1 MTTYRAAPATDGTR
15 PRAMLGR
22 DRRRVVLRVNLRG
35 SWCARTIAFAAVATI
50 AVGACGGD
58 DDSNADATATTSA
71 ADAHPTSF
79 CGAFDDV
86 NQALAGVENDRS
98 DDPTTAVNTAKAALD
113 AADEAAP
120 SPIKDAVATMTAT
133 GRDQI
138 GGSAD
143 QDDHSGPPLP
153 PAEFFTA
160 SAEVG
165 AWVAGNCKFGEMHVA
180 ATENAFSGVPA
191 TAPAGPTLIRL
202 TNNGA
207 EYHEIVLF
215 RVAAGEMR
223 SAQALVALPEDQF
236 AAALQQAGGSTLAAP
251 GTEGVNSVDLAAG
264 RYVAACFIPV
274 GSTPAA
280 FAGGQIDPNA
290 PTHAVQGMVAEFQVS

>member
-1 MTTYRAAPATDGTR
+1 M
-15 PRAMLGR
+15 
-22 DRRRVVLRVNLRG
+22 
-35 SWCARTIAFAAVATI
+35 

-71 ADAHPTSF
+71 ADAHPTLF
-79 CGAFDDV
+79 CSAFDDV

-98 DDPTTAVNTAKAALD
+98 DDPRTAVTAAKKALD

-138 GGSAD
+138 GGGAD

-165 AWVAGNCKFGEMHVA
+165 AWVADNCKFGDLRVT
-180 ATENAFSGVPA
+180 ATDHAFSGVPA
-191 TAPAGPTLIRL
+191 TAAAGPTLIRL

-215 RVAAGEMR
+215 RVADGDMR
-223 SAQALVALPEDQF
+223 SAEALVALPDEAR

-251 GTEGVNSVDLAAG
+251 GGQGVNSIDLEPG
-264 RYVAACFIPV
+264 RYVAACFIKV
-274 GSTPAA
+274 GATPDA
-280 FAGGQIDPNA
+280 FASGQIDPNA
-290 PTHAVQGMVAEFQVS
+290 PTHAAQGMVAEFQVA

>member
-1 MTTYRAAPATDGTR
+1 M
-15 PRAMLGR
+15 
-22 DRRRVVLRVNLRG
+22 
-35 SWCARTIAFAAVATI
+35 RTIAFAAVATM
-50 AVGACGGD
+50 VLGACGGD
-58 DDSNADATATTSA
+58 DDGNVDATATTSA
-71 ADAHPTSF
+71 ADAHPTAF
-79 CGAFDDV
+79 CEAFDDV

-98 DDPTTAVNTAKAALD
+98 EDPSKAVDTAKAALNG
-113 AADEAAP
+113 ADEAAP
-120 SPIKDAVATMTAT
+120 SQIKDAVATMTAT

-165 AWVAGNCKFGEMHVA
+165 TWVADNCKFGDMQVA

-215 RVAAGEMR
+215 RVAEGEMR

-251 GTEGVNSVDLAAG
+251 GTVGVNSVDLAPG